1 MTERKGTT
9 FQDARAQAERRFQ
22 AEERQR
28 VRAAVQCLAHSQPD
42 NPIGWL
48 WLARGILR
56 QQTSVERRRAE
67 GAAATRRP

>member
-9 FQDARAQAERRFQ
+9 FEDARQQAERRFQ

-28 VRAAVQCLAHSQPD
+28 VRAAVQGLARSQPG
-42 NPIGWL
+42 NVIGWL

-56 QQTSVERRRAE
+56 HQTSVERRRAD